1 MLTREFLTVPQI
13 SDIITEKDVNEMSTL
28 ERWIMFLVN
37 SSDQGKREMVNQ
49 ILKSEE
55 GISMAAETLLTI
67 SKDEN
72 ERARLLNE
80 YRIILD
86 YQSGLSAAEKKGLQI
101 GEQRG
106 VLKGEQ
112 RGKQLGKIESAV
124 NIIKSLNVTV
134 TEAMNVLQL
143 AAESRD
149 EIIAELKKQNITFT
163 E

>member
-1 MLTREFLTVPQI
+1 MLVRAKICVLSAFLLG
-13 SDIITEKDVNEMSTL
+13 SADSRVNEMNTL
-28 ERWIMFLVN
+28 ERWVMFLAN
-37 SSDQGKREMVNQ
+37 SSDQGKRKMVNQ

-86 YQSGLSAAEKKGLQI
+86 YQSGLSVAAQE
-101 GEQRG
+101 
-106 VLKGEQ
+106 
-112 RGKQLGKIESAV
+112 GKLLGKIESAV
-124 NIIKSLNVTV
+124 SVIKSLNITI
-134 TEAMNVLQL
+134 TDAMNILQL
-143 AAESRD
+143 DAKYRD
-149 EIIAELKKQNITFT
+149 DLVAELKKQNISFN